1 MARSRLNLARIL
13 VLCTVTLV
21 FSGGFS
27 RLCAQNPPPP
37 MREPALW
44 LRPVKLH
51 SVWNHILDLFRETP
65 FDSPAEALAAAKV
78 AGIQPAG
85 GNKTVEA
92 IVSIFNRAIVP
103 DLAPFD
109 RSLFA
114 LEPNAPMRRIDWRA
128 GVAPDDGTAEAL
140 VTALALD
147 RSQPAGQVAG
157 FELESLGDNVSVAR
171 GNGQTWFGPDRTALE
186 TGLRSGADARL
197 ISLAPPIDSGFWIRA
212 DPRQW
217 PSTVGRNVQ
226 EFVTLETLRRFA
238 AGRPVEVRFFP
249 WGESVQ
255 AEWIDLFR
263 AMPVSP
269 VQSRWLARWD
279 IPLNGLLM
287 AQASLGLDPRKPFWG
302 QVFGIATEVERAIPG
317 REKVANVRDRINIAS
332 LLARVSPET
341 DLYPNLIG
349 VTVGA
354 VVPDAPELPPT
365 VVATLHT
372 RDVRATQIV
381 VEKFLVPVIRTIGGD
396 PKGKPP
402 AALAGRGGDDRIRG
416 LAIVSNRPIFL
427 FLEPPD
433 IHIVWGTRNV
443 AEAALAAADRAAT
456 ASTMPLLWFDRFAAS
471 GPVHRAAA
479 VYPEAVV
486 RWQILKGEP
495 DSLWTQS
502 AKGLPPMVWLGRSE
516 NGDSR
521 DIWAFSGARAY
532 VKSMTSKIPPA
543 KDRTAANENAAR

>member
-1 MARSRLNLARIL
+1 MAQFRCFSKRCGVSTCVAILAAAGL
-13 VLCTVTLV
+13 SPAWAQ
-21 FSGGFS
+21 SG
-27 RLCAQNPPPP
+27 AQVPLK
-37 MREPALW
+37 EPSLW
-44 LRPVKLH
+44 IRPVKLH
-51 SVWNHILDLFRETP
+51 SVWAQVIDLFRDTP
-65 FDSPAEALAAAKV
+65 FDSPAAALSAAKL
-78 AGIQPAG
+78 AGLQPAG
-85 GNKTVEA
+85 GNKAVEA
-92 IVSIFNRAIVP
+92 AVSLFNKAILP
-103 DLAPFD
+103 DLAMFD

-114 LEPNAPMRRIDWRA
+114 LDPNLPQRRIDWRA
-128 GVAPDDGTAEAL
+128 GVSPDDGTAEAL

-157 FELESLGDNVSVAR
+157 FDLESLGESLFVAR
-171 GNGQTWFGPDRTALE
+171 GRGQTWFGTDRAALE
-186 TGLRSGADARL
+186 PALVSGADARL
-197 ISLAPPIDSGFWIRA
+197 LTLTPPIESGLWLRA

-217 PSTVGRNVQ
+217 PSTIGRNVQ
-226 EFVTLETLRRFA
+226 EFVALETLRRFA
-238 AGRPVEVRFFP
+238 AGKPAELRVFP

-279 IPLNGLLM
+279 VPLSGLLM
-287 AQASLGLDPRKPFWG
+287 AQASIGLDPRKPFWN
-302 QVFGIATEVERAIPG
+302 QVFGLATEVERAIPG
-317 REKVANVRDRINIAS
+317 HEKVANVRDRINIAS

-349 VTVGA
+349 LTIGA
-354 VVPDAPELPPT
+354 VVPDAPQLPPT

-381 VEKFLVPVIRTIGGD
+381 VEKLLVPVVRTIGGD
-396 PKGKPP
+396 PKGQPP
-402 AALAGRGGDDRIRG
+402 GGILTRGGDDRIRG

-433 IHIVWGTRNV
+433 IHIVWGSRSI
-443 AEAALAAADRAAT
+443 AEAALAASDRAAT
-456 ASTMPLLWFDRFAAS
+456 AATVPMLWFDRFAAS

-495 DSLWTQS
+495 DSVWTQS
-502 AKGLPPMVWLGRSE
+502 AKGLPPLVWLGRSE
-516 NGDSR
+516 NGESR
-521 DIWAFSGARAY
+521 DIWAFSGSRAY
-532 VKSMTSKIPPA
+532 VKSLTSKIPPPQS
-543 KDRTAANENAAR
+543 K